1 MMFQLVT
8 REVQMKATTIR
19 SLAGQI
25 GVSYWAI
32 RHAMRQG
39 YVSIERPYKRR
50 KLYLQPEEVELIK
63 KHFGVLPAKTGDG
76 RRRGVVAGRH
86 D

>member
-1 MMFQLVT
+1 
-8 REVQMKATTIR
+8 MKATTIR

-39 YVSIERPYKRR
+39 YVSVERPYKRR
-50 KLYLQPEEVELIK
+50 KLFLQPEEVEAIK
-63 KHFGVLPAKTGDG
+63 QHFGVLKRTEENH
-76 RRRGVVAGRH
+76 RRRVYVVGQH
-86 D
+86 V

>member
-1 MMFQLVT
+1 
-8 REVQMKATTIR
+8 MKATTIR

-39 YVSIERPYKRR
+39 NVAVNRPYKRR
-50 KLYLQPEEVELIK
+50 KLYLQPEEVEAIK
-63 KHFGVLPAKTGDG
+63 KHFGVLHPKTLESC
-76 RRRGVVAGRH
+76 RRVYVGGERG
-86 D
+86 